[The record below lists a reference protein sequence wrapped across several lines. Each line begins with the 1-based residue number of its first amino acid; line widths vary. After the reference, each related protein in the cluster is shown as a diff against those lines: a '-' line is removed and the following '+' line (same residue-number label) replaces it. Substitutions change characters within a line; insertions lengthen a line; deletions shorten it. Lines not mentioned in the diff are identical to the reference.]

1 EPEETAD
8 MASDVTTLPQSAY
21 QDPSRPLEA
30 RVEDLLARLTL
41 EEKVAL
47 MAGASPFRLEGVAR
61 LGVPSL
67 GMTDGPTGVRSNTG
81 QMATVFP
88 VAVAL
93 AATFNPDLTREVAGA
108 IAREAIA
115 LGEQVVLAPTINIV
129 RTPLWGRNF
138 ETFSEDPYLTAELAI
153 GYVEGLQ
160 GEGIGASL
168 KHYAANNQEER
179 RMDIDVEVDERTLRE
194 IYLSAFEATVKAANP
209 WTAMASYNKLRG
221 SYASEN
227 AYLLQDI
234 LKGEWAYDGV
244 VVSDW
249 GAVHSTVPAASNGL
263 DLEMPGPPI
272 YLGAKL
278 LAAVKAGQV
287 PEARIDEAARRLIR
301 LILRAGLLDGVKRD
315 GELRTDRHR
324 HIARRA
330 AEEAIVLLKNDGGLL
345 PLDADAIKTLAVIGP
360 NANFTRLQG
369 DGSSRVSTDRWPT
382 PLESLG
388 ARLPKAKLIY
398 AQGGDAEPTPPQA
411 QARMFSPTEAREAP
425 GLTAE
430 YFTSADFSGAP
441 VRTNH
446 ERRLLRWI
454 SMHGASSN
462 ASRYAALRWSGF
474 FWPEIDGAYEVSV
487 RGDGAAK
494 VVVGDQTLIDF
505 SDDGREDV
513 VDLMGGAALRRTGAV
528 ELKAGRGYRFSLE
541 YVWADGRPGAGAETL
556 SLGLRQPPGEI
567 ESAVAAARQAD
578 TVVLVVGSSSRTESE
593 GYDRKDIDLPGEQD
607 VLIEQIALANPRTV
621 VVVNAGAAMAM
632 PWIDKVAAV
641 VQVWLPGEEGP
652 DALTSILLGEI
663 SPSGRLPVT
672 FPRRLED
679 NPAYGFYP
687 GGDSVTYGEGLGVG
701 YRHYDL
707 KGIEPLFAFGHGL
720 TYGEFTYADL
730 AAPASAKAGAP
741 VEVTLRLTNTGKRT
755 AAETVQIY
763 VAPVNPSKPAPP
775 KALKAFAKV
784 ELKPGETRTVAFS
797 LEGRAFA
804 HYDEVLGRWTV
815 EAGAYDILAAASA
828 VDARLTARLEIT
840 G

>member
-1 EPEETAD
+1 
-8 MASDVTTLPQSAY
+8 MASDTAALAQAAY
-21 QDPSRPLEA
+21 QDPTQPLEV
-30 RVEDLLARLTL
+30 RVEDLVARLTV

-47 MAGASPFRLEGVAR
+47 MAGASAFRMEGVAR
-61 LGVPSL
+61 LGVPGL

-93 AATFNPDLTREVAGA
+93 AATFNPDLTREVAAA

-138 ETFSEDPYLTAELAI
+138 ETYSEDPYLTAELAI
-153 GYVEGLQ
+153 GFVEGLQ

-168 KHYAANNQEER
+168 KHYAANNQEVR
-179 RMDIDVEVDERTLRE
+179 RMDIDVEMDERTLRE
-194 IYLSAFEATVKAANP
+194 IYLFAFEATVMAANP
-209 WTAMASYNKLRG
+209 WTVMASYNKLRG
-221 SYASEN
+221 SHASEN
-227 AYLLQDI
+227 IYLLQDI
-234 LKGEWAYDGV
+234 LKGEWAYDGA

-263 DLEMPGPPI
+263 DLEMPGPPV
-272 YLGAKL
+272 YFGAKL

-287 PEARIDEAARRLIR
+287 PEARIDDAARRLIR

-315 GELRTDRHR
+315 GELRSDRHR

-360 NANFTRLQG
+360 NANFIRLQG

-382 PLESLG
+382 PLETLG
-388 ARLPKAKLIY
+388 ARLPKAKVIY
-398 AQGGDAEPTPPQA
+398 AQGGDAEPVPPQA
-411 QARMFSPTEAREAP
+411 HARMFSPTEAREAP

-430 YFTSADFSGAP
+430 YFTGADFSSQP

-454 SMHGASSN
+454 STRGAHTN

-474 FWPEIDGAYEVSV
+474 FWPEKDGAHEFSV
-487 RGDGAAK
+487 RGDGPCRLI
-494 VVVGDQTLIDF
+494 VGDKTVLDM
-505 SDDGREDV
+505 SDEGQEDYDDPTGV
-513 VDLMGGAALRRTGAV
+513 PALRKTGAV
-528 ELKAGRGYRFSLE
+528 ELKAGQPYRFSLD
-541 YVWADGRPGAGAETL
+541 YVWADGRIGASFETV

-567 ESAVAAARQAD
+567 EQAVEAAAKAD
-578 TVVLVVGSSSRTESE
+578 TVIMVVGSSSRTESE
-593 GYDRKDIDLPGEQD
+593 GYDRKTIDLPGEQD
-607 VLIEQIALANPRTV
+607 VLIAQVAAANPRTI

-641 VQVWLPGEEGP
+641 VQIWLPGEEGP
-652 DALTSILLGEI
+652 EALTSILLGEV

-672 FPRRLED
+672 FPKRLED

-707 KGIEPLFAFGHGL
+707 KGIAPLFAFGHGL
-720 TYGEFTYADL
+720 TYGDFAYADL
-730 AAPASAKAGAP
+730 AAPKTAAAGSA
-741 VEVTLRLTNTGKRT
+741 VEVSITLANTGKRT
-755 AAETVQIY
+755 AAETVQLY
-763 VAPVNPSKPAPP
+763 VGQVDAAQPTPP

-784 ELKPGETRTVAFS
+784 ELKPGESRTVAFS

-804 HYDEVLGRWTV
+804 RYDEAQSRWV
-815 EAGAYDILAAASA
+815 VDPGEYDLLVGASA
-828 VDARLTARLEIT
+828 IDIRLKGQVELK

>member
-1 EPEETAD
+1 
-8 MASDVTTLPQSAY
+8 MASDVTTLAEAAY
-21 QDPSRPLEA
+21 QDPTKPLEA
-30 RVEDLLARLTL
+30 RVEDLVARLTI

-47 MAGASPFRLEGVAR
+47 MAGASAFRLEGVAR
-61 LGVPSL
+61 LGVPAL

-93 AATFNPDLTREVAGA
+93 AATFNPDLTREVAAA

-138 ETFSEDPYLTAELAI
+138 ETYSEDPYLTAELAI
-153 GYVEGLQ
+153 GFVEGLQ
-160 GEGIGASL
+160 GEGVGASL

-179 RMDIDVEVDERTLRE
+179 RMDVSVEVDERTLRE

-209 WTAMASYNKLRG
+209 WTVMASYNKLRG
-221 SYASEN
+221 TYASEN
-227 AYLLQDI
+227 PHLLQDI
-234 LKGEWAYDGV
+234 LKGEWAYDGA

-263 DLEMPGPPI
+263 DLEMPGPPV
-272 YLGAKL
+272 YFGAKL

-287 PEARIDEAARRLIR
+287 PAARIDDAARRLVR
-301 LILRAGLLDGVKRD
+301 LILRAGLLDGVTRD
-315 GELRTDRHR
+315 GELRSDRHR

-345 PLDADAIKTLAVIGP
+345 PLDADTIKTLAVIGP
-360 NANFTRLQG
+360 NANFIRLQG

-388 ARLPKAKLIY
+388 ARLPKAKVIY
-398 AQGGDAEPTPPQA
+398 AQGGDAEPVPPQA

-430 YFTSADFSGAP
+430 YYTSADFAGDP

-454 SMHGASSN
+454 STRGANSN

-474 FWPEIDGAYEVSV
+474 FWPEKDGAHEFSV
-487 RGDGAAK
+487 RGDGPCRL
-494 VVVGDQTLIDF
+494 VVGETTVLDM
-505 SDDGREDV
+505 SDEGQEDYDDPTGV
-513 VDLMGGAALRRTGAV
+513 PALRKTGAV
-528 ELKAGRGYRFSLE
+528 ELKAGRPYRFSLE
-541 YVWADGRPGAGAETL
+541 YVWADGRVGASFETV

-567 ESAVAAARQAD
+567 EQAVEAARQAD
-578 TVVLVVGSSSRTESE
+578 TVVIVVGSSSRTESE
-593 GYDRKDIDLPGEQD
+593 GYDRKSIDLPGEQD
-607 VLIEQIALANPRTV
+607 LLIAQVAAANPRTI

-641 VQVWLPGEEGP
+641 VQAWLPGEEGP
-652 DALTSILLGEI
+652 DALTSILLGEV

-672 FPRRLED
+672 FPKRLED

-707 KGIEPLFAFGHGL
+707 KGIAPLFAFGHGL
-720 TYGEFTYADL
+720 TYGDFAYADL
-730 AAPASAKAGAP
+730 TAPETATTAAP
-741 VEVTLRLTNTGKRT
+741 VEVTIKLTNKGKRT
-755 AAETVQIY
+755 AAETVQLYIG
-763 VAPVNPSKPAPP
+763 PVNPAQPTPP

-784 ELKPGETRTVAFS
+784 ELKPGESRTVAFS
-797 LEGRAFA
+797 LPDRTFA
-804 HYDEVLGRWTV
+804 RYDEAQARWTTDP
-815 EAGAYDILAAASA
+815 GPYDLLVGASA
-828 VDARLTARLEIT
+828 IDIRLKGRVEIT

>member
-1 EPEETAD
+1 
-8 MASDVTTLPQSAY
+8 MASDVTTLADAAY
-21 QDPSRPLEA
+21 RDPAQPLET
-30 RVEDLLARLTL
+30 RVTDLLARLTL

-47 MAGASPFRLEGVAR
+47 MAGAAAFRLEGVER

-67 GMTDGPTGVRSNTG
+67 GMSDGPTGVRSNTG

-93 AATFNPDLTREVAGA
+93 AASFNPDLTREVAAA

-138 ETFSEDPYLTAELAI
+138 ETYSEDPYLTAELAI
-153 GYVEGLQ
+153 GFVEGLQ

-179 RMDIDVEVDERTLRE
+179 RMDVSVEVDERTLRE
-194 IYLSAFEATVKAANP
+194 IYLSAFEATVEAANP
-209 WTAMASYNKLRG
+209 WTVMASYNKLRG
-221 SYASEN
+221 TYASEN
-227 AYLLQDI
+227 PHLLQDI
-234 LKGEWAYDGV
+234 LKGEWAYDGA

-249 GAVHSTVPAASNGL
+249 GAVHSTAPAASGGL
-263 DLEMPGPPI
+263 DLEMPGPPV
-272 YLGAKL
+272 YFGAKL
-278 LAAVKAGQV
+278 VAAVKAGEV
-287 PEARIDEAARRLIR
+287 PQARIDDAACRLIR
-301 LILRAGLLDGVKRD
+301 LILRAGLLDGAKPD
-315 GELRTDRHR
+315 GELRSDRHR
-324 HIARRA
+324 RIARRA
-330 AEEAIVLLKNDGGLL
+330 AEEAIVLLKNDGDLL
-345 PLDADAIKTLAVIGP
+345 PFDADAIKTLAVIGP
-360 NANFTRLQG
+360 NANFIRLQG

-388 ARLPKAKLIY
+388 ARLPKAHLIY
-398 AQGGDAEPTPPQA
+398 AQGGDAEPAPPQA
-411 QARMFSPTEAREAP
+411 QARMFSPTETRQAP

-430 YFTSADFSGAP
+430 YFTSPDFTGEP

-454 SMHGASSN
+454 STRGAHRN

-474 FWPEIDGAYEVSV
+474 FWPEKDGVYEVSV
-487 RGDGAAK
+487 RGDGACRL
-494 VVVGDQTLIDF
+494 VVGDETLIDF
-505 SDDGREDV
+505 AAEGQEDYDDPSGV
-513 VDLMGGAALRRTGAV
+513 PALRRTGDV
-528 ELKAGRGYRFSLE
+528 DLKAGGAYRFSLE
-541 YVWADGRPGAGAETL
+541 YVWADGRPGASFETV

-567 ESAVAAARQAD
+567 EQAVAAARQAD
-578 TVVLVVGSSSRTESE
+578 TVVLVVGSASTTESE
-593 GYDRKDIDLPGEQD
+593 GYDRKSIDLPGEQD
-607 VLIEQIALANPRTV
+607 LLIEKVAAANPRTV

-672 FPRRLED
+672 FPKRLED

-687 GGDSVTYGEGLGVG
+687 GGDSVSYGEGLCVG
-701 YRHYDL
+701 YRHYDQ

-720 TYGEFTYADL
+720 TYGAFAYADL
-730 AAPASAKAGAP
+730 TAPRTVAGAAP
-741 VEVTLRLTNTGKRT
+741 VEVTLKLTNRGKRA
-755 AAETVQIY
+755 AAETVQLY
-763 VAPVNPSKPAPP
+763 VGPVNPSKPTPP

-784 ELKPGETRTVAFS
+784 ELKPGESRTVAFT
-797 LEGRAFA
+797 LKGRAFA
-804 HYDEVLGRWTV
+804 HYDEALGRWSV
-815 EAGAYDILAAASA
+815 EPGAYDILVGASA
-828 VDARLTARLEIT
+828 VDIRLKGQVEIK
-840 G
+840 GG

>member
-1 EPEETAD
+1 
-8 MASDVTTLPQSAY
+8 MASDVTTLAEAAY
-21 QDPSRPLEA
+21 QDPTQPLEA
-30 RVEDLLARLTL
+30 RVQDLLGRLTI

-47 MAGASPFRLEGVAR
+47 MAGASAFRLEGVER

-67 GMTDGPTGVRSNTG
+67 GMSDGPTGVRSNTG

-115 LGEQVVLAPTINIV
+115 LGEQVMLAPTINIV

-138 ETFSEDPYLTAELAI
+138 ETYSEDPYLTGELAI
-153 GYVEGLQ
+153 GFVEGLQ

-209 WTAMASYNKLRG
+209 WTVMASYNKLRG
-221 SYASEN
+221 AFASEN
-227 AYLLQDI
+227 PYLLQEI
-234 LKGEWAYDGV
+234 LKGEWAYDGA

-249 GAVHSTVPAASNGL
+249 GAVHSTVPAASHGL
-263 DLEMPGPPI
+263 DLEMPGPPV
-272 YLGAKL
+272 YFGAKL
-278 LAAVKAGQV
+278 LAAVQAGQV
-287 PEARIDEAARRLIR
+287 PEARIDDAARRLIR
-301 LILRAGLLDGVKRD
+301 LILRAGLLDGTKRD
-315 GELRTDRHR
+315 GELRSDRHR
-324 HIARRA
+324 QIARRA
-330 AEEAIVLLKNDGGLL
+330 AEEAIVLLKNDGNLL
-345 PLDADAIKTLAVIGP
+345 PFDAETIKVLAVVGP
-360 NANFTRLQG
+360 NANFIRLQG

-388 ARLPKAKLIY
+388 ARLPKAHLIY
-398 AQGGDAEPTPPQA
+398 AQGGDAEPVPPQA

-430 YFTSADFSGAP
+430 YFTSTDFSSEP

-454 SMHGASSN
+454 STRGPRAN
-462 ASRYAALRWSGF
+462 ANRFEALRWSGF
-474 FWPEIDGAYEVSV
+474 FWPEKDGAHEVSV
-487 RGDGAAK
+487 RGDGACR
-494 VVVGDQTLIDF
+494 VIVGDEVVIDF
-505 SDDGREDV
+505 KDAGQDDFNDPTGS
-513 VDLMGGAALRRTGAV
+513 AALRRTGAV
-528 ELKAGRGYRFSLE
+528 ELTAGRAYRFSLE
-541 YVWADGRPGAGAETL
+541 YVWARARPAAGFETV

-567 ESAVAAARQAD
+567 ETAVAAARQAD
-578 TVVLVVGSSSRTESE
+578 TVVLVVGSASTTESE
-593 GYDRKDIDLPGEQD
+593 GYDRKSIDLPGEQD
-607 VLIEQIALANPRTV
+607 LLIEQIAAANPRTV

-652 DALTSILLGEI
+652 DALTSILLGEV

-672 FPRRLED
+672 FPKRLED

-687 GGDSVTYGEGLGVG
+687 GGDSVTYGEGLAVG

-707 KGIEPLFAFGHGL
+707 KGIAPLFAFGHGL
-720 TYGEFTYADL
+720 TYGEFAYADL
-730 AAPASAKAGAP
+730 AAPQTAASGAP
-741 VEVTLRLTNTGKRT
+741 VAVTLKLTNIGKRA
-755 AAETVQIY
+755 AAETVQLY
-763 VAPVNPSKPAPP
+763 VGPVAPSKPTPP
-775 KALKAFAKV
+775 KALRAFAKV
-784 ELKPGETRTVAFS
+784 ALEPGESRTVAFS
-797 LEGRAFA
+797 LTDRAFA
-804 HYDEVLGRWTV
+804 HYDEALGRWAV
-815 EAGAYDILAAASA
+815 DPGAYDILVGASA
-828 VDARLTARLEIT
+828 VDIRLKGRVEIT
-840 G
+840 A

>member
-1 EPEETAD
+1 
-8 MASDVTTLPQSAY
+8 MASDAATLAEAAY
-21 QDPSRPLEA
+21 QDPSQPLEA
-30 RVEDLLARLTL
+30 RVEDLVARLTV

-47 MAGASPFRLEGVAR
+47 MAGASAFRLEGVAR
-61 LGVPSL
+61 LGVPGL

-93 AATFNPDLTREVAGA
+93 AATFNPDLTREVAAA
-108 IAREAIA
+108 IAREAVA

-138 ETFSEDPYLTAELAI
+138 ETFSEDPHLTAELAI

-160 GEGIGASL
+160 GEGVGASL
-168 KHYAANNQEER
+168 KHYAANNQEVR
-179 RMDIDVEVDERTLRE
+179 RMDIDVEMDERTLRE

-209 WTAMASYNKLRG
+209 WTVMASYNKLRG
-221 SYASEN
+221 QFASEN
-227 AYLLQDI
+227 IYLLQDI
-234 LKGEWAYDGV
+234 LKGEWAYDGAAI
-244 VVSDW
+244 SDW
-249 GAVHSTVPAASNGL
+249 GAVHSTVPAGSNGL
-263 DLEMPGPPI
+263 DLEMPGPPV
-272 YLGAKL
+272 YFGAKL

-287 PEARIDEAARRLIR
+287 PEARIDDAARRLVR
-301 LILRAGLLDGVKRD
+301 LILRAGLLDGVRRD
-315 GELRTDRHR
+315 GELRSDRHR

-360 NANFTRLQG
+360 NANFIRLQG

-382 PLESLG
+382 PLEALG
-388 ARLPKAKLIY
+388 ARLPKAKVIY
-398 AQGGDAEPTPPQA
+398 AQGGDAEPVPPQA
-411 QARMFSPTEAREAP
+411 HARMFSPTEAREAP

-430 YFTSADFSGAP
+430 YFTSTDFSSQP

-454 SMHGASSN
+454 STRGAHTN

-474 FWPEIDGAYEVSV
+474 CWPEQDGAHEFSV
-487 RGDGAAK
+487 RGDGPCRLI
-494 VVVGDQTLIDF
+494 VGDKTVLDMN
-505 SDDGREDV
+505 DEGREDYDDPTGV
-513 VDLMGGAALRRTGAV
+513 PALRKTGAV
-528 ELKAGRGYRFSLE
+528 ELKAGRPYRFSLE
-541 YVWADGRPGAGAETL
+541 YVWADGRVGASFETV

-567 ESAVAAARQAD
+567 EQAIEAAAKAD
-578 TVVLVVGSSSRTESE
+578 TVVMVVGSSSRTESE
-593 GYDRKDIDLPGEQD
+593 GYDRKTIDMPGEQD
-607 VLIEQIALANPRTV
+607 VLIAQVAAANPRTI

-652 DALTSILLGEI
+652 EALTSILLGEV

-672 FPRRLED
+672 FPKRLED

-701 YRHYDL
+701 YRHYDM
-707 KGIEPLFAFGHGL
+707 KGIAPLFAFGHGL
-720 TYGEFTYADL
+720 TYGDFTYADL
-730 AAPASAKAGAP
+730 AAPQAAAAGAS
-741 VEVTLRLTNTGKRT
+741 VEVTMQLTNTGKRA
-755 AAETVQIY
+755 AAEVVQLY
-763 VAPVNPSKPAPP
+763 VGPVNPSQPAPP

-784 ELKPGETRTVAFS
+784 ELKPGESSTVAFS
-797 LEGRAFA
+797 LEAHAFA
-804 HYDEVLGRWTV
+804 RYDEAQGRWVVDPGEYDLLVGASVVDIRLKGRV
-815 EAGAYDILAAASA
+815 EIKAA
-828 VDARLTARLEIT
+828 
-840 G
+840 

>member
-1 EPEETAD
+1 
-8 MASDVTTLPQSAY
+8 MASDVTTLAEAAY
-21 QDPSRPLEA
+21 QDPTRPIEA
-30 RVEDLLARLTL
+30 RVEDLLGRLSL

-47 MAGASPFRLEGVAR
+47 MAGASAFRLEAIER
-61 LGVPSL
+61 LGVPAL

-93 AATFNPDLTREVAGA
+93 AATFNPDLTREVAAA

-138 ETFSEDPYLTAELAI
+138 ETYSEDPYLTAELAI
-153 GYVEGLQ
+153 GFVEGLQ

-179 RMDIDVEVDERTLRE
+179 RMDVSVEIDERTLRE

-209 WTAMASYNKLRG
+209 WTVMASYNKLRG
-221 SYASEN
+221 IYASEN
-227 AYLLQDI
+227 PHLLQDI
-234 LKGEWAYDGV
+234 LKGEWAYDGA

-249 GAVHSTVPAASNGL
+249 GAVHSTVPAANGGL
-263 DLEMPGPPI
+263 DLEMPGPPV
-272 YLGAKL
+272 YFGAKL

-287 PEARIDEAARRLIR
+287 AETRIEDAARRLVR
-301 LILRAGLLDGVKRD
+301 LILRTGLLDGTKRD
-315 GELRTDRHR
+315 GELRSDRHR
-324 HIARRA
+324 QIARRA
-330 AEEAIVLLKNDGGLL
+330 AQEAIVLLKNDNDLL
-345 PLDADAIKTLAVIGP
+345 PLDAETIKTLAVVGP
-360 NANFTRLQG
+360 NANFIRLQG

-398 AQGGDAEPTPPQA
+398 AQGGDAEPVPPQA

-430 YFTSADFSGAP
+430 YFTSTDFSSEP

-454 SMHGASSN
+454 STRGPRAN
-462 ASRYAALRWSGF
+462 ANRYEALRWSGF
-474 FWPEIDGAYEVSV
+474 FWPEKDGAHEVSV
-487 RGDGAAK
+487 RGDGDCQVLVEDETVIAFTDS
-494 VVVGDQTLIDF
+494 GQEDF
-505 SDDGREDV
+505 NDPTGA
-513 VDLMGGAALRRTGAV
+513 AALRRTGAV

-541 YVWADGRPGAGAETL
+541 YVWAEGRPGAAYETV

-567 ESAVAAARQAD
+567 ETAVAAAREAD
-578 TVVLVVGSSSRTESE
+578 TVVVVVGSASTTESE
-593 GYDRKDIDLPGEQD
+593 GYDRRSIDLPGEQD
-607 VLIEQIALANPRTV
+607 LLIEQIVAANPRTI

-632 PWIDKVAAV
+632 PWLDKVAAV

-672 FPRRLED
+672 FPKRLED

-687 GGDSVTYGEGLGVG
+687 GGDRVTYGEGLNVG
-701 YRHYDL
+701 YRHYDQ
-707 KGIEPLFAFGHGL
+707 KGIAPLFAFGHGL
-720 TYGEFTYADL
+720 TYGAFTYSDL
-730 AAPASAKAGAP
+730 VAPQSSAAAGGL
-741 VEVTLRLTNTGKRT
+741 VEVTLKLTNTGKRA
-755 AAETVQIY
+755 AAETVQLY
-763 VAPVNPSKPAPP
+763 VGQVNPSQPTPP
-775 KALKAFAKV
+775 KALKAFTKV
-784 ELKPGETRTVAFS
+784 ELEPGESRTVAFS
-797 LEGRAFA
+797 LTERAFA
-804 HYDEVLGRWTV
+804 HYDEALSRWTV
-815 EAGAYDILAAASA
+815 EPDAYDILVGASA
-828 VDARLTARLEIT
+828 VDIRLKGRVELK

>member
-1 EPEETAD
+1 
-8 MASDVTTLPQSAY
+8 MASDVSTLAEAAY
-21 QDPSRPLEA
+21 QDPTQPLEA
-30 RVEDLLARLTL
+30 RVEDLLGRLTI

-47 MAGASPFRLEGVAR
+47 MAGASAFRLEAVDR
-61 LGVPSL
+61 LGVPAF

-93 AATFNPDLTREVAGA
+93 AATFNPDLTREVAAA

-138 ETFSEDPYLTAELAI
+138 ETYSEDPYLTAELAI
-153 GYVEGLQ
+153 GFVEGLQ
-160 GEGIGASL
+160 GEGVGASL

-179 RMDIDVEVDERTLRE
+179 RMDISVEVDERTLRE

-209 WTAMASYNKLRG
+209 WTVMASYNKLRG
-221 SYASEN
+221 SHASEN
-227 AYLLQDI
+227 VHLLQDI
-234 LKGEWAYDGV
+234 LKGEWAYDGA

-272 YLGAKL
+272 YFGAKL
-278 LAAVKAGQV
+278 LAAVKAGQI
-287 PEARIDEAARRLIR
+287 PEARIDDAARRLVR

-315 GELRTDRHR
+315 GELRSDRHR

-330 AEEAIVLLKNDGGLL
+330 AEEAIVLLKNDGDLL
-345 PLDADAIKTLAVIGP
+345 PLDAEAIRTLAVIGP
-360 NANFTRLQG
+360 NANFIRLQG

-388 ARLPKAKLIY
+388 ARLPTAKVIY
-398 AQGGDAEPTPPQA
+398 AQGGDAEPVPPQA
-411 QARMFSPTEAREAP
+411 QARMFSPTETRVAP

-430 YFTSADFSGAP
+430 YFTSTDFSSQP

-454 SMHGASSN
+454 STRGAHTN

-474 FWPEIDGAYEVSV
+474 FWPEKDGAHEFSV
-487 RGDGAAK
+487 RGDGPCRLT
-494 VVVGDQTLIDF
+494 VGEATVLDM
-505 SDDGREDV
+505 SDEGQEDYDDPTGV
-513 VDLMGGAALRRTGAV
+513 PALRKTGAV
-528 ELKAGRGYRFSLE
+528 ELAAGRPYPFSLE
-541 YVWADGRPGAGAETL
+541 YVWADGRVGASFETV

-567 ESAVAAARQAD
+567 EQAVAAAAKAD
-578 TVVLVVGSSSRTESE
+578 TVIIVVGSSSRTESE
-593 GYDRKDIDLPGEQD
+593 GYDRKSIDLPGEQD
-607 VLIEQIALANPRTV
+607 LLIAQVAAANPRTV

-641 VQVWLPGEEGP
+641 IQAWLPGEEGP
-652 DALTSILLGEI
+652 DALTSILLGEV

-672 FPRRLED
+672 FPKRLED

-720 TYGEFTYADL
+720 TYGDFAYADL
-730 AAPASAKAGAP
+730 TAPSTAAAGAP
-741 VEVTLRLTNTGKRT
+741 VEVTIRLTNTGKRT
-755 AAETVQIY
+755 AAETVQLY
-763 VAPVNPSKPAPP
+763 VGPVNPAQPTPP

-784 ELKPGETRTVAFS
+784 ELKPGESRTVAFS
-797 LEGRAFA
+797 LTDRAFA
-804 HYDEVLGRWTV
+804 RYDEALARWTV
-815 EAGAYDILAAASA
+815 EQGAYDILVGASA
-828 VDARLTARLEIT
+828 VDIRLRGRVEIK